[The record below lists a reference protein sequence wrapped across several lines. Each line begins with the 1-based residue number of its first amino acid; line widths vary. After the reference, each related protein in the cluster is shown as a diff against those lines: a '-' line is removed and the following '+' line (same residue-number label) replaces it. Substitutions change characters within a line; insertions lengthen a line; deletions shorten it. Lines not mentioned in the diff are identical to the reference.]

1 MRRSGHAMPIVTFDF
16 HNTLVACDRWFELE
30 VRTLPWEVI
39 LGLDL
44 PEAARPGREA
54 VLSAYKELR
63 AEIVRSGNEIN
74 SYASVHHILDT
85 LGLAAGEGQVRSLVD
100 RLMESALEDA
110 DLVSGAETL
119 VRSMH
124 QRGFRLAVI
133 SSAIHHDFLEAA
145 LDRFKIGKCFEQIV
159 TSASSGYYKSN
170 PEIYRS
176 TIATLG
182 GHLPE
187 CVHIGDSL
195 RWDVDSA
202 RRVGMKT
209 IWLDRGDGAKPWED
223 APPPVPDLRV
233 ESFVGTSQVILDFVE
248 SVGSGRGA
256 MNIDH
261 G

>member
-1 MRRSGHAMPIVTFDF
+1 MPIVTFDF
-16 HNTLVACDRWFELE
+16 HNTLVICDRWFELE

-39 LGLDL
+39 QELSS
-44 PEAARPGREA
+44 PESVRPGRAA

-63 AEIVRSGNEIN
+63 AEVVRSGNEID
-74 SYASVHHILDT
+74 SYASVHHVLNT
-85 LGLAAGEGQVRSLVD
+85 VGLAASEGQVRSVVD
-100 RLMESALEDA
+100 RLMESALDGA
-110 DLVSGAETL
+110 DLVPGAAAL
-119 VRSMH
+119 VRELH
-124 QRGFRLAVI
+124 QHGTRLAVI
-133 SSAIHHDFLEAA
+133 SSAIHHGFLEAA
-145 LDRFKIGKCFEQIV
+145 LDRFHIRECFERIV

-176 TIATLG
+176 TIAALG
-182 GHLPE
+182 GHPSG

-195 RWDVDSA
+195 RWDVESA

-209 IWLDRGDGAKPWED
+209 IWLDRGDGARPWDD

-233 ESFVGTSQVILDFVE
+233 KSFVGTSQVILDFVE

-256 MNIDH
+256 MSIDH